1 MRHADTYSESELSD
15 SEDEEY
21 LSTLEEEAELHWK
34 ELEMMECAYGP
45 TRKNKKTRRKNE
57 EEDLSH
63 SGVIH
68 RL

>member
-15 SEDEEY
+15 SEDEEF
-21 LSTLEEEAELHWK
+21 LSSLEEEAELHWK
-34 ELEMMECAYGP
+34 ELEMMERTYGP
-45 TRKNKKTRRKNE
+45 ANNKKKARRKNE
-57 EEDLSH
+57 AEDLSH